1 MASSRTHYSVL
12 NVAPDAEPV
21 VIEAAYRALMKKY
34 HPDQAAPAEEGAA
47 ARPVSPTAADINNA
61 FAVLRDPQ
69 RRSDY
74 DHREAVRVQA
84 IQLAQYQ
91 QALPPPARRSNFFGW
106 GGWLVSLLLA
116 GAIGI
121 IASQSGGVP
130 PLPRVE
136 TAKAAA
142 LGEAGPRSQPAI
154 PVANL
159 VPPSELAEIR
169 SDALLGRAQGH
180 DVVPVDL
187 RLRPLHVPRPHSPP
201 RRRGGGHAAPADKDF
216 VERHGGIY

>member
-1 MASSRTHYSVL
+1 MRNPRNHYAIL

-34 HPDQAAPAEEGAA
+34 HPDQGAPAVEGAPSA
-47 ARPVSPTAADINNA
+47 SDNNNA
-61 FAVLRDPQ
+61 FAVLRNQ
-69 RRSDY
+69 RLRSDY

-84 IQLAQYQ
+84 IQLAQFQ
-91 QALPPPARRSNFFGW
+91 QALPPQARRSNFFGW

-121 IASQSGGVP
+121 IASQSGGLP

-136 TAKAAA
+136 AAKAAA
-142 LGEAGPRSQPAI
+142 LRATNLRSQPE
-154 PVANL
+154 VSSANA
-159 VPPSELAEIR
+159 VPPAELAEIR
-169 SDALLGRAQGH
+169 ADALLGRSAADDENAAAPAH
-180 DVVPVDL
+180 A
-187 RLRPLHVPRPHSPP
+187 RPQHPARPHAPAH
-201 RRRGGGHAAPADKDF
+201 RHAAVHGAPADKDF